1 MADRSEAGPREN
13 CVPCSHDSQW
23 QLRGSGLAPRSGRN
37 RLPAGLGLT
46 LLRLHATR
54 QAIAGLLGQTRS
66 PRSLG
71 IVARRRRGF
80 ADRLNHRLADRPG
93 GGRLGHR
100 CASSGASNSDRL
112 GNRLRRLA
120 QFSQRRALAHSSG
133 SGIRFAQRALAGLAR
148 YVIGHDSAD
157 QGLTAAPA
165 GGIEAIGGIVG
176 NQNRT
181 SPEALTMK
189 RPAFSHRLQGLAD
202 QPQPSTTVGNPTTH
216 WHFAIFAGMLAGSM
230 STDL

>member
-13 CVPCSHDSQW
+13 CAPCSHDSQW

-37 RLPAGLGLT
+37 RLLAGLSLT

-54 QAIAGLLGQTRS
+54 QAVAGLLGQTRS

-80 ADRLNHRLADRPG
+80 ADRLG

-100 CASSGASNSDRL
+100 CASSGASNSGRL

-133 SGIRFAQRALAGLAR
+133 SGISFAQRALAGLAR

-202 QPQPSTTVGNPTTH
+202 QPQPSTTVGNPTAH

-230 STDL
+230 SADL